1 MSPITH
7 DPQATENTINELTQ
21 LKKQIEKRQT
31 YLKENFTPQHL
42 KTDHFID
49 TWWCGTAYQANEDA
63 LTTIH
68 KQAQHLYK
76 ELDTTGKK
84 LDHIIKT
91 LKQFDEEFNNNV
103 TTTIDQLEQDNDP
116 WWQFWK

>member
-42 KTDHFID
+42 KTDHLID
-49 TWWCGTAYQANEDA
+49 TWWCGTAYQA
-63 LTTIH
+63 
-68 KQAQHLYK
+68 
-76 ELDTTGKK
+76 LDTTGKK

>member
-21 LKKQIEKRQT
+21 LKKEVEKRQT

-42 KTDHFID
+42 KTDHLID

-68 KQAQHLYK
+68 KKHNTSTKNSTPPAK
-76 ELDTTGKK
+76 NSTTS
-84 LDHIIKT
+84 
-91 LKQFDEEFNNNV
+91 
-103 TTTIDQLEQDNDP
+103 
-116 WWQFWK
+116 